1 MENISFKQQPYTK
14 DMKHINDTIITK
26 KLLAFTHFCLIVTMA
41 AIKNLIATGGPD
53 STSSPVVLASTNEA

>member
-1 MENISFKQQPYTK
+1 
-14 DMKHINDTIITK
+14 MKHINDTIITK